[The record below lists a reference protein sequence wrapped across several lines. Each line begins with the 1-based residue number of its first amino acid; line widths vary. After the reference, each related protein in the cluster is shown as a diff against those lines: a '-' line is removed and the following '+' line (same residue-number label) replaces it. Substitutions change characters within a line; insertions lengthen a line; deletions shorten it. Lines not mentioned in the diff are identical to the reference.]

1 MKQSLRGMAIAS
13 AVAGLFAVSA
23 TAADARAPAKD
34 GKAAAAQV
42 KCAHANECKG
52 KGSCHG
58 MGNGCAGS
66 NECKGKGWNM
76 MTEADCK
83 AKNGTVMADAA
94 AAPAAHDAAKKD
106 EKKK

>member
-1 MKQSLRGMAIAS
+1 MKQSFKGMAIAS
-13 AVAGLFAVSA
+13 AVAGLFEVSA
-23 TAADARAPAKD
+23 NAADAKAPTKE

-52 KGSCHG
+52 KGACHG
-58 MGNGCAGS
+58 MGNGCAGN

-76 MTEADCK
+76 MTEAECK
-83 AKNGTVMADAA
+83 AKNGSVMADAA
-94 AAPAAHDAAKKD
+94 AAPEAAKKE